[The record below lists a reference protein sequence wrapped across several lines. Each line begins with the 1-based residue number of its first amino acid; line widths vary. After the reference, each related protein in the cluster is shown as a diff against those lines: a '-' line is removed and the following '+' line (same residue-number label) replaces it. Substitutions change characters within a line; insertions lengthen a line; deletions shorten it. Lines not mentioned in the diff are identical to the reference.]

1 MEKATSAKVTMPSD
15 REIVITRDFDA
26 PRALVFDAWTKAEQ
40 VARWWDPSRVPLA
53 VCEID
58 LRPNGA
64 FQFVNQGPDG
74 ARHQFAGIY
83 REIARP
89 SRLVFTTQAPRD
101 GESVGTLVFSE
112 HQGKTT
118 LTMTIACPSREAR
131 DAMLAMRVDVGTLR
145 TLDNL
150 DEYLKTSGRDRP
162 STA

>member
-1 MEKATSAKVTMPSD
+1 M
-15 REIVITRDFDA
+15 
-26 PRALVFDAWTKAEQ
+26 
-40 VARWWDPSRVPLA
+40 PLA
-53 VCEID
+53 SKPADTPNHCAGR
-58 LRPNGA
+58 LRLLK
-64 FQFVNQGPDG
+64 GPRPRSRR
-74 ARHQFAGIY
+74 AQRISSTSGIY